1 MTPIPLRFFASLLAF
16 ASLALGGCTPMTPAE
31 CKTANWYD
39 IGLRDGIAGQPVS
52 ELDDRTR
59 SCAEAGVQ
67 ANATAYL
74 RGRNQG
80 LLSYCRMDNAVR
92 LGLDGKTYQGVCAP
106 AIDPEFRRR
115 YAVGKEVHS
124 ARSGLRS
131 QEGRRRGLE
140 EKLREAGNDEER
152 RRVREELSELDRST
166 RRARDRLRD
175 AEWAL
180 DRLR

>member
-1 MTPIPLRFFASLLAF
+1 MQTIRLLPLFLLSGLVLVLPACTTMTPN
-16 ASLALGGCTPMTPAE
+16 E

-39 IGLRDGIAGQPVS
+39 VGLRDGLAGEPLS
-52 ELDDRTR
+52 ELNARTK

-67 ANATAYL
+67 ANATQYL
-74 RGRNQG
+74 QGRNQG

-92 LGLDGKTYQGVCAP
+92 LGLDGKSYQGVCAP
-106 AIDPEFRRR
+106 AIDGEFRRR
-115 YAVGKEVHS
+115 YNLGHEVYS
-124 ARSGLRS
+124 ARSALRS
-131 QEGRRRGLE
+131 QDSRRRSLE
-140 EKLREAGNDEER
+140 EKLRETGSDEER
-152 RRVREELSELDRST
+152 RRLREELSDLDRSQ